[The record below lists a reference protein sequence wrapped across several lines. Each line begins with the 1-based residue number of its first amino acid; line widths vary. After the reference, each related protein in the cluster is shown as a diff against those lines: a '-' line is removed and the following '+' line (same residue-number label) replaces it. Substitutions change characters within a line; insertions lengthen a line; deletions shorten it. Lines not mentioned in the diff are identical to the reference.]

1 MRDCD
6 GVTLGI
12 LAGGQATR
20 LGGVDK
26 AWVRFQGS
34 SLIERTLASLDIG
47 PADTL
52 VSYNSSPAAME
63 RLGPRV
69 IADLRPAFP
78 GPLAGIEA
86 LLGACATA
94 WLLVVPV
101 DLRRIPGGL
110 CDRMV
115 DCARS
120 IGGEVGVVARDI
132 EGLQPLVS
140 LWPVHKAIP
149 AVREALD
156 EGRASVRGLQERM
169 CFAYCELPGFRF
181 GNLNTPDDLG

>member
-1 MRDCD
+1 MHDCD
-6 GVTLGI
+6 SVTLGI

-26 AWVRFQGS
+26 AWILFQGS
-34 SLIERTLASLDIG
+34 PLIERTLAVLDTG
-47 PADTL
+47 PAETL
-52 VSYNSSPAAME
+52 ASYNGPPVAME
-63 RLGPRV
+63 QLGLRV

-101 DLRRIPGGL
+101 DLRQIPGGL
-110 CDRMV
+110 RDRMV
-115 DCARS
+115 ECARS
-120 IGGEVGVVARDI
+120 AGGKVGVVARDI

-149 AVREALD
+149 AVRAALD
-156 EGRASVRGLQERM
+156 EGRASVRGLQESM
-169 CFAYCELPGFRF
+169 HFTCCELPGFRF
-181 GNLNTPDDLG
+181 GNLNTPDDFG